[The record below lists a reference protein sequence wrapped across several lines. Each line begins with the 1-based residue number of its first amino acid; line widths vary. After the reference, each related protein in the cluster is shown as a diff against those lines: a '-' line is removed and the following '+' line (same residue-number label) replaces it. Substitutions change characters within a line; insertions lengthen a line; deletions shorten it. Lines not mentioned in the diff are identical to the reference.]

1 MVEMVDLWIVYS
13 IRLIS
18 WVVTQITLGN
28 IFYVQIRAVI
38 NETPILVN
46 IVKVSMILSK
56 NGVYTCFQGQWLDY
70 RLLEQFSVYIYSQ
83 FAN

>member
-46 IVKVSMILSK
+46 IVNCMILSK

>member
-18 WVVTQITLGN
+18 WVVTEITLGN

-46 IVKVSMILSK
+46 IVKVSMILST